1 MGSGYS
7 INGSLR
13 VCFICVI
20 KQGNYV
26 ILVVHWKERSP
37 GEIGGKV
44 DLIGDSNN

>member
-1 MGSGYS
+1 MAIRLMGVYVIYS
-7 INGSLR
+7 T
-13 VCFICVI
+13 CVI